1 MGDEAWNAFVD
12 ACLMK
17 HCDGAS
23 VLDLR
28 DGRVW
33 GSSGDFGP
41 RTYTATVTNEAGE
54 DASERVNE
62 ADILASFG
70 RGARHPH
77 GLRINRQKYMVV
89 RLGPGQEGGTV
100 AYGKKPMGGCCV
112 ATGAQCIVVGSF
124 DEKLGQT
131 AGGANVAVEK
141 LAAYLRGVGF

>member
-1 MGDEAWNAFVD
+1 MPWTQAWNAFVD

-54 DASERVNE
+54 DAPMA
-62 ADILASFG
+62 ADVLFPSA
-70 RGARHPH
+70 
-77 GLRINRQKYMVV
+77 
-89 RLGPGQEGGTV
+89 
-100 AYGKKPMGGCCV
+100 
-112 ATGAQCIVVGSF
+112 
-124 DEKLGQT
+124 D
-131 AGGANVAVEK
+131 AVEGIHELK
-141 LAAYLRGVGF
+141 CGFL